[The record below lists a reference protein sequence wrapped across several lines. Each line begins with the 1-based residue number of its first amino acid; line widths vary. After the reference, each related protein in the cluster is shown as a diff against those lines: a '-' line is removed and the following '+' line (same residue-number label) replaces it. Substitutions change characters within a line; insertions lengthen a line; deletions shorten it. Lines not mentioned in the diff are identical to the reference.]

1 MRPPVALLLA
11 ALASIATA
19 QTDRIRHLEDNS
31 FLLEEAYNQEVGVV
45 HNITTFSR
53 DRDTKSWVATFTQE
67 WPVVEEAHQVAFT
80 VTGSGLRGPGS
91 TRVQGLGDLAVH
103 YRYQAISDE
112 ARTAFA
118 PRVTL
123 LLPTGASRK
132 GLGAGGVGTQ
142 VNLPF
147 SMRLGD
153 HLVSHT
159 NIGGGWTPD
168 GRGTDGSVAS
178 YRSLFAGQS
187 LIALL
192 NYRFNALVELLW
204 TGSETTSHGRTAR
217 ADTLYVSPGLRFGV
231 DVPGGLQIVPGLAV
245 PIGIGPSASSLSIF
259 GYLSFEFPFS
269 RAAAEHEKG

>member
-45 HNITTFSR
+45 HNISTFSR
-53 DRDTKSWVATFTQE
+53 DRDTKNWVATFTQE
-67 WPVVEEAHQVAFT
+67 WPVVDETHQVAFT
-80 VTGSGLRGPGS
+80 VTGSGLRGPGNA
-91 TRVQGLGDLAVH
+91 RVEGLGDLALH
-103 YRYQAISDE
+103 YRYQVISDE

-123 LLPTGASRK
+123 LVPTGASRQ

-153 HLVSHT
+153 YLVSHT
-159 NIGGGWTPD
+159 NLGGGLTPD

-178 YRSLFAGQS
+178 YRSIFAGQS
-187 LIALL
+187 LIALIH
-192 NYRFNALVELLW
+192 YRFNVLAELLW
-204 TGSETTSHGRTAR
+204 TGTETTSHGRTTR
-217 ADTLYVSPGLRFGV
+217 ADTLYVSPGLRFGI

-245 PIGIGPSASSLSIF
+245 PIGIGPSAGSVSIF

-269 RAAAEHEKG
+269 RTAAGPGKG